1 MNSLKISHPNRS
13 VKGEI
18 ILSGSKSIS
27 NRALL
32 IRALCPEYFKIHNLS
47 DSDDTISMENLLN
60 GKDDVLDA
68 HHAGTTF
75 RFLTA
80 YLATKDGIQVLTGSE
95 RMQQRP
101 VKALVDALNYL
112 GADISYV
119 NNEGYPPLKI
129 GSSKSEWKNDISL
142 PANISSQYITALLL
156 IAPTLP
162 NGLTIRLEGEIVSR
176 PYIEM
181 TIGMMEYFGVEV
193 IANWAN
199 QTISIRHQTYIA
211 KDYFVEAD
219 WSAAS
224 YYYTIAGLS
233 QSADIVLHGLHEKS
247 LQGDAAIANIG
258 NKFGIKTTFE
268 HRNIRIVKEEGAD
281 IPELFE
287 YDFINEPDIAQ
298 SVSVLCAGLGVHA
311 LFTGLQTLRIKETDR
326 IAALQNELLK
336 IGVFLNKMPTKFS
349 KKTGVEYYMQ
359 EGRATLDQGAPPFF
373 DTYNDHRMAMSFAPL
388 SLLGRVSIN
397 DSNVV
402 SKSYP
407 NYWKDLTILGFDI
420 DKIEN

>member
-60 GKDDVLDA
+60 SKADVLDA

-80 YLATKDGIQVLTGSE
+80 YLATQDGTQVLTGSE

-129 GSSKSEWKNDISL
+129 GSPKSAWKNDISL
-142 PANISSQYITALLL
+142 SANISSQYITALLL

-162 NGLTIRLEGEIVSR
+162 NGLTIRLEREIVSR

-193 IANWAN
+193 MTDWEG
-199 QTISIRHQTYIA
+199 QGISVGHQTYIA

-224 YYYTIAGLS
+224 YFYTIAGLS
-233 QSADIVLHGLHEKS
+233 ASADIELHGLHENS
-247 LQGDAAIANIG
+247 LQGDAAIAKIG
-258 NKFGIKTTFE
+258 NKFGIETNFE
-268 HRNIRIVKEEGAD
+268 YRSIRITKDEGAK

-287 YDFINEPDIAQ
+287 YDFIKEPDIAQ
-298 SVSVLCAGLGVHA
+298 SASVLCAGLGVQA

-336 IGVFLNKMPTKFS
+336 IGVFLNKMPAKFS

-359 EGRATLDQGAPPFF
+359 EGRATLDQGAALFF

-388 SLLGRVSIN
+388 SLLGRVGIN

-407 NYWKDLTILGFDI
+407 NYWKDLTNLGFDI

>member
-1 MNSLKISHPNRS
+1 MSSINISNQRDTI
-13 VKGEI
+13 KGEI
-18 ILSGSKSIS
+18 TLSGSKSIS

-32 IRALCPEYFKIHNLS
+32 IKALCADHFNIYNNS
-47 DSDDTISMENLLN
+47 DSDDTVTMENLLISTS
-60 GKDDVLDA
+60 DILDA

-80 YLATKDGIQVLTGSE
+80 YFATKQGTQVLTGSE

-112 GADISYV
+112 GADITYI

-129 GSSKSEWKNDISL
+129 NAPKSEWKNDITL

-162 NGLTIRLEGEIVSR
+162 NGLTIRLEGEIVSK

-181 TIGMMEYFGVEV
+181 TIGMMAYFGVKVTVDWE
-193 IANWAN
+193 N
-199 QTISIRHQTYIA
+199 QIISVAHQPYQA

-224 YYYTIAGLS
+224 YYYIIAGLS
-233 QSADIVLHGLHEKS
+233 DSADIVLHGLHKES
-247 LQGDAAIANIG
+247 LQGDATIAEIG
-258 NKFGIKTTFE
+258 QKFGILTTFKN
-268 HRNIRIVKEEGAD
+268 RSIRIIKEKGAKM
-281 IPELFE
+281 PELFE
-287 YDFINEPDIAQ
+287 YDFIKEPDIAQ
-298 SVSVLCAGLGVHA
+298 SVSVLCAGLGVNA

-326 IAALQNELLK
+326 IAALQNELQK
-336 IGVFLNKMPTKFS
+336 VGVFLNKMPTKFS

-359 EGRATLDQGAPPFF
+359 EGKIGLNPDELPVF
-373 DTYNDHRMAMSFAPL
+373 DTYNDHRMAMAFAPL
-388 SLLGRVSIN
+388 GLLGGVSIN
-397 DSNVV
+397 DPNVV

-407 NYWKDLTILGFDI
+407 NYWKDLVSIGFE
-420 DKIEN
+420 IE

>member
-13 VKGEI
+13 IKGEI

-32 IRALCPEYFKIHNLS
+32 IRALCPEFFKIHNLS

-60 GKDDVLDA
+60 SKADLLDA

-80 YLATKDGIQVLTGSE
+80 YLATQDGIHILTGSE

-101 VKALVDALNYL
+101 IKALVDALNYL
-112 GADISYV
+112 GADISYI

-129 GSSKSEWKNDISL
+129 SSPKSEWKNDISL
-142 PANISSQYITALLL
+142 PADISSQYITALLL
-156 IAPTLP
+156 IAPTLS

-193 IANWAN
+193 ITDWEG
-199 QTISIRHQTYIA
+199 QSISVSHQTYIA

-233 QSADIVLHGLHEKS
+233 ASADIVLHGLHEDS
-247 LQGDAAIANIG
+247 LQGDSAIAKIG
-258 NKFGIKTTFE
+258 SKFGIKTSFE
-268 HRNIRIVKEEGAD
+268 HRSIRISKDEETK

-287 YDFINEPDIAQ
+287 YDFIKEPDIAQ
-298 SVSVLCAGLGVHA
+298 SVSVLCAGLGVQT

-336 IGVFLNKMPTKFS
+336 IGVFLNKMPAKFS

-359 EGRATLDQGAPPFF
+359 EGKATLDQGAPPFF

-388 SLLGRVSIN
+388 SLLGRVGIN
-397 DSNVV
+397 DFNVV

-407 NYWKDLTILGFDI
+407 NYWKDLVSLGFQLEPTEI
-420 DKIEN
+420 